1 MVPGGRSG
9 GDALTPPKTLLDTAV
24 MVTEGLHGT
33 MQRCPHHA
41 MDGQVILVPKP
52 RALWASRELIT
63 QDCQRQPSSPLALA
77 GSWLTGV
84 AASARN
90 QELSS
95 FSIFWNNLYRWELPD
110 PPVGWNSFVKALKF
124 EALRVCVLSWVGV
137 EGVFQS
143 FLVLFFSP
151 HQFWHLYFFPT
162 ENVSISPRPQT
173 HSYRAVVG
181 CTAVLNL
188 YVCLSC
194 MCSARRSQKQSPDSW
209 GTQGLWRGML
219 RGQVLTAGGRQ
230 D

>member
-33 MQRCPHHA
+33 MQSCPHHA

-77 GSWLTGV
+77 GSWLMGV

-110 PPVGWNSFVKALKF
+110 PSVGWNSFVKALKF

-143 FLVLFFSP
+143 FLVLFLPTPILASIFFSP
-151 HQFWHLYFFPT
+151 HRKCIHFTQASNTLIQSSSWLYCCFK
-162 ENVSISPRPQT
+162 S
-173 HSYRAVVG
+173 
-181 CTAVLNL
+181 L
-188 YVCLSC
+188 CLSI
-194 MCSARRSQKQSPDSW
+194 MHAFSQAVTETEP
-209 GTQGLWRGML
+209 
-219 RGQVLTAGGRQ
+219 
-230 D
+230 